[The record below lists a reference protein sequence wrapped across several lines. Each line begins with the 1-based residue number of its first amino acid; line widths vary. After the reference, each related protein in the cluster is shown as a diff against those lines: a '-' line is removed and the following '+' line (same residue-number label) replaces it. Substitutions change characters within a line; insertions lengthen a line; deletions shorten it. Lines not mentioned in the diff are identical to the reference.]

1 MTVITGNNLKKH
13 SNQSNI
19 FWFCSFSKQKAVFVS
34 SHYLYFRLDQKMLSN
49 RFCVLCEQKCS
60 MCREC
65 VDTCVHYGD
74 TLNLSLSSVC
84 SSSAGTSGAVHLSSQ
99 SVLRA
104 TATMILIGSHH
115 QPPRAEIKD
124 KEVRARALILL
135 MSRRCAQA
143 L

>member
-1 MTVITGNNLKKH
+1 MH
-13 SNQSNI
+13 
-19 FWFCSFSKQKAVFVS
+19 
-34 SHYLYFRLDQKMLSN
+34 H
-49 RFCVLCEQKCS
+49 
-60 MCREC
+60 
-65 VDTCVHYGD
+65 GD

-84 SSSAGTSGAVHLSSQ
+84 SSAAGTSGAAHLSSQ

-115 QPPRAEIKD
+115 QPMTGGSEIKD

-143 L
+143 LCRFETPCRTGTHVSASVHVFVDRGSFK